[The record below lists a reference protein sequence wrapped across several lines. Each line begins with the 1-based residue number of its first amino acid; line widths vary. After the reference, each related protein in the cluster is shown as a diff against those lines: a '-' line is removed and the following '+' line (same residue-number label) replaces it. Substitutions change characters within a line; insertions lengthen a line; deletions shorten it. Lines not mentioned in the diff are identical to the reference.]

1 MFEIQVKAMDG
12 YFAANVPVGKRF
24 LDLIGAI
31 IGVITTI
38 PLLIFLAIYIKLVSP
53 GPVFFNQTRVG
64 RGGLKFTCYKFRTM
78 YPNIDSKDHQQYLA
92 QLIKSNSSNSIVG
105 KPMTKQ
111 EDQSKIIPLGT
122 LIRSLGIDELPQLFN
137 VIKGEMS
144 LVGPRPAIPY
154 EVREY
159 QLWHKQRLDVI
170 PGITGLWQVS
180 GKNKLSFKQMIR
192 LDLQYIQQQSLWLD
206 ILIMLKTPQVLFV
219 QAFEQVSF
227 KLKRWRQERKTK

>member
-1 MFEIQVKAMDG
+1 
-12 YFAANVPVGKRF
+12 
-24 LDLIGAI
+24 
-31 IGVITTI
+31 
-38 PLLIFLAIYIKLVSP
+38 
-53 GPVFFNQTRVG
+53 
-64 RGGLKFTCYKFRTM
+64 
-78 YPNIDSKDHQQYLA
+78 
-92 QLIKSNSSNSIVG
+92 
-105 KPMTKQ
+105 
-111 EDQSKIIPLGT
+111 
-122 LIRSLGIDELPQLFN
+122 
-137 VIKGEMS
+137 MS